1 MHTIIQLAR
10 PRTLPLSIAIV
21 CTAHALAWHN
31 SGARFSI
38 FVLSLLTVLLLQ
50 ITSNIANDYGDGIRG
65 TDKHRSPNAPRRLT
79 ATGSL
84 EPHIVR
90 RYLYTAVCA
99 CIISGIAL
107 LCSSLHSAHDW
118 LIFLLLGAS
127 AIVAAIAYTVG
138 RYAYGYH
145 ALGEVA
151 VFLTFGLLG
160 VQGNYYLQTHTLN
173 TAVWLPAIGSG
184 LLAAAVLHINNMR
197 DLSSDKLAGKQ
208 TLANILGFS
217 GSLKLHFV
225 LILGGLLC
233 YALYAV
239 KVWHSL
245 PWIIFFPYV
254 YTHLRRVWHTE
265 NSEQIGTELV
275 YVVKI
280 HLMVNLLFSFGLY
293 LD

>member
-173 TAVWLPAIGSG
+173 AAVWLPAIGSG

-197 DLSSDKLAGKQ
+197 DLNSDKLAGKQ
-208 TLANILGFS
+208 TIANIVGFS
-217 GSLKLHFV
+217 GSLKLHIGF
-225 LILGGLLC
+225 ILGGLLC
-233 YALYAV
+233 YALYAL

-245 PWIIFFPYV
+245 LWLMCLPYV
-254 YTHLRRVWHTE
+254 LMHLRRALLAK
-265 NSEQIGTELV
+265 NSEQIGKELV
-275 YVVKI
+275 CVVKI
-280 HLMVNLLFSFGLY
+280 HLLVNLLFSLGLC